1 MTETMPE
8 DKAKKTSSL
17 EDRLKKIELKKAQ
30 LENRKKAIIKNY
42 KKQERAKRTHDLIQI
57 GALAVK
63 YFDCKDI
70 SPEDFETVLRTLFEK
85 DAVRD
90 YIEQL
95 TKDYRK
101 TWSA

>member
-30 LENRKKAIIKNY
+30 LENRKKAILKSY
-42 KKQERAKRTHDLIQI
+42 RKRERAKRTHNLIQI
-57 GALAVK
+57 GALVEK

-70 SPEDFETVLRTLFEK
+70 SPKDFETVLRTLFEK

-90 YIEQL
+90 FIGQQ
-95 TKDYRK
+95 TKEYRK
-101 TWSA
+101 T